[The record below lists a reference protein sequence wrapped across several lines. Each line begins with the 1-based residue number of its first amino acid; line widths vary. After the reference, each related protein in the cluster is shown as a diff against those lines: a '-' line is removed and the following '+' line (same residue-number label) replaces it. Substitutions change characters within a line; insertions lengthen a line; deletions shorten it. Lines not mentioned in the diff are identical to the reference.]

1 LTRAVDTSV
10 LARVILHDDVAQ
22 AAAAARAL
30 AQPFYI
36 SLSVILETVWLLRS
50 RYKLDASVI
59 ADSLADILDLETAQ
73 CEQEAGVRW
82 ALSRFAAGAAIGDMI
97 HLVSARHQASFV
109 TFDMAMA
116 RDAGPDTPVPIE
128 ILR

>member
-1 LTRAVDTSV
+1 MTKAIDTCV
-10 LARVILHDDVAQ
+10 LARVILHDDAAQ
-22 AAAAARAL
+22 AAVAAQVL

-36 SLSVILETVWLLRS
+36 SLSVVLETAWLLRS
-50 RYKLDASVI
+50 RFKLDATVI
-59 ADSLADILDLETAQ
+59 ADSLADILDLQTAQ
-73 CEQEAGVRW
+73 CEQESGVRW

-97 HLVSARHQASFV
+97 HLVSARHQASFA

-116 RDAGPDTPVPIE
+116 RDAGPATPVPIE